1 VDDNKRYAEL
11 IAKGIVIGIELHKH
25 FAKHLALTGTEQ
37 ENKKIN

>member
-25 FAKHLALTGTEQ
+25 FAKHLAFDRNRTR
-37 ENKKIN
+37 K